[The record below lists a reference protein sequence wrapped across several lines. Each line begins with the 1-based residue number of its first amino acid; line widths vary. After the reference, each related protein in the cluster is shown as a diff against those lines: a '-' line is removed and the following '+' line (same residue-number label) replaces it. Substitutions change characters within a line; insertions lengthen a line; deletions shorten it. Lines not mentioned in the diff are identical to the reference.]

1 MNNIMIDSFET
12 VFLSE
17 SSYADFLLDEENHSE
32 KKLLIP
38 FHTARISAAWS
49 IEGTAKVTPCRSI
62 PLRSI

>member
-32 KKLLIP
+32 KNFWFL
-38 FHTARISAAWS
+38 S
-49 IEGTAKVTPCRSI
+49 TPQG
-62 PLRSI
+62 